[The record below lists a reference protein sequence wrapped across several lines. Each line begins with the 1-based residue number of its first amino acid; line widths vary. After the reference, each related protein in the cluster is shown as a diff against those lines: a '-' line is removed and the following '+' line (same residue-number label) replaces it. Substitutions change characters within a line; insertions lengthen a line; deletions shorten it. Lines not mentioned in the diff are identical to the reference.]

1 MKFYLFNPEN
11 SKTPI
16 FADVN
21 YRHLR
26 VRISTGISI
35 ETIHWDKNKQR
46 VSHKCFDHTLI
57 NNKLRTV
64 ELRIMS
70 LINEIKINERD
81 LNLNEFREEIQFIIK
96 PNKYSKIKLNKE
108 DEKQDFLRIFKEW
121 IVMRGYSKMYNESTI
136 VGYDNTY
143 DTIKK
148 YCEMTNYS
156 LRFDNFNKDFYVKF
170 YSYLMNDLKMKEI
183 TIGSK
188 LKHLKTFIREL
199 INEGKILNINISF
212 IKIVKE
218 ASEDKIALDDED
230 IQKLRDYKPDT
241 KKKDQVRDLF
251 LFQIFTLQRMS
262 DLFAISKNH
271 LDLNNNLIRIKQI
284 KTGKEVNLP
293 LLDIHLEILKKYNF
307 ILPKIT
313 ESKYNLLI
321 KEVCKEAGLTDEI
334 MIYQKDGKKTIL
346 SKFKKYE
353 KVSSHTARRTG
364 ITLCIRKKMP
374 FEEVMK
380 LSGHTT
386 MQSLEQYIKI
396 SQNEAISTA
405 KQIFNK
411 PQEV

>member
-1 MKFYLFNPEN
+1 
-11 SKTPI
+11 
-16 FADVN
+16 
-21 YRHLR
+21 
-26 VRISTGISI
+26 
-35 ETIHWDKNKQR
+35 
-46 VSHKCFDHTLI
+46 
-57 NNKLRTV
+57 
-64 ELRIMS
+64 
-70 LINEIKINERD
+70 
-81 LNLNEFREEIQFIIK
+81 
-96 PNKYSKIKLNKE
+96 
-108 DEKQDFLRIFKEW
+108 
-121 IVMRGYSKMYNESTI
+121 MRGYSKMYNESTI

-148 YCEMTNYS
+148 YCEMTNYN

-262 DLFAISKNH
+262 DLFAISRNH

-364 ITLCIRKKMP
+364 ITLCIRKRMP
-374 FEEVMK
+374 IEEVMK